1 MRGTR
6 SPQHPRTFF
15 VYSPRRGSRT
25 TYYDRHLRDQLG
37 EDEDVARLTLIPQL
51 RGGAD
56 MLAGWV
62 PMRAGEQLR
71 LGARVLVTGEA
82 TEGKPVAGIVTGA
95 HRPTVRV
102 VTRRLGGL
110 TAAAGQQ
117 PEWVYVGLKRP
128 SSAAGAAGDG
138 AAGGDSGGGDGGGG
152 GDDFAEPKLLD
163 PAKHTFCVLRTR
175 EFELLGFVRQHMQVH
190 LCLEV
195 IPCNIRRKGGQS
207 LVIGGSSLVLLE
219 GKECNPL

>member
-6 SPQHPRTFF
+6 SPQHPRTFC

-62 PMRAGEQLR
+62 PLRAGEQLR

-82 TEGKPVAGIVTGA
+82 TDGKPVA
-95 HRPTVRV
+95 RQSP
-102 VTRRLGGL
+102 L
-110 TAAAGQQ
+110 
-117 PEWVYVGLKRP
+117 P
-128 SSAAGAAGDG
+128 SKS
-138 AAGGDSGGGDGGGG
+138 DSSQ
-152 GDDFAEPKLLD
+152 FLSTCSSSP
-163 PAKHTFCVLRTR
+163 
-175 EFELLGFVRQHMQVH
+175 
-190 LCLEV
+190 
-195 IPCNIRRKGGQS
+195 
-207 LVIGGSSLVLLE
+207 LVFGCSNVA
-219 GKECNPL
+219 C